1 MTNPEA
7 AAWLEEQIDLGEGV
21 AASGG
26 WLPST
31 GEIAVDTSEPGFQM
45 PDELYALY
53 AQMLELL
60 PRGLRDSLALGR
72 WVLEEAPMPS
82 ANPEPV
88 VIERLTYDLPTEYV
102 DDVHPDPETWVR
114 SLRAGGS

>member
-31 GEIAVDTSEPGFQM
+31 GPGFSA
-45 PDELYALY
+45 PEGLY
-53 AQMLELL
+53 AQMTEFGALLEGSWNRGSGPDSYEL
-60 PRGLRDSLALGR
+60 PR
-72 WVLEEAPMPS
+72 P
-82 ANPEPV
+82 NPEPV
-88 VIERLTYDLPTEYV
+88 VIERQAYDLPTEYV